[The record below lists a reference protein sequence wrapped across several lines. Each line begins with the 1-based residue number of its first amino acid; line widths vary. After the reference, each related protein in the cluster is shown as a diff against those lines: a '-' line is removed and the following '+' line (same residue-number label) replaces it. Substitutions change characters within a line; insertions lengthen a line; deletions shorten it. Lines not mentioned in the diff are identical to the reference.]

1 MSGADDPDN
10 RPEDLPDDLD
20 RSGDGLITPE
30 ELVEHSDLDHDGE
43 VTVEEFSEE
52 HKQDRIDKELER
64 IKKRRTDSGR
74 RLIRGFEDI
83 VLFSGVVYGAVF
95 LVTMTILSS
104 GVLGEDISDEV
115 GPDHYLSTTFV
126 DPGGECLDTSGLLW
140 VGVWEDN
147 SEMKIRMEVYTPS
160 EWPHAM
166 ETKDFGYVLSNS
178 EGMMVEAESFGNRTD
193 GNLDFSYQFDGLYSL
208 EVLFLNLTDYNLSAN
223 DNSTKNAPSF
233 LDEPV
238 HFELEIHTETSQL
251 PWKKDEVVKQATII
265 DTGPRACWSLKQ
277 LGGWSWALMG
287 AEWAGGRETAMLA
300 GGSAEVPAWWM
311 AYISL
316 SMSVFFLF
324 VQYPLM
330 YRFYHRDTDDM
341 LSDDQVKRLVRLA
354 LERSERKLNIVID
367 WDDFRMRKRDL
378 SIDVLV
384 PYETTLTTVIKGGQG
399 SKSLI
404 RDEMLKEV
412 LAEFREFREITPL
425 QLEAKPQGGSRGG
438 LESLTEGRSDISLPE
453 VSSERPALVEDY
465 SSFFEDLNT
474 LANVERVVQK
484 ALKDFCVLHRLV
496 EKGIWVGVDEQH
508 VLVRIIYKPK
518 TRLAFF
524 RFSES
529 YIGVRSRVHEHLM
542 LTVGGHIGDR
552 ELVVSASNQVHTLA
566 DRSAA
571 GRIEQAKG
579 GLEGQAFVAKQ
590 EGIAGTLLQTQFMGD
605 ILSSVEYVAHAN
617 RERIDR
623 WGFWGLIL
631 FVWIPFMASG
641 VLVGAMLGLVARM
654 SFPRVLLAC
663 SVGGAAA
670 SITWAYTAEG
680 IINILHALK
689 ADLLIPIIIFVI
701 FMLAVLHIR
710 TNKRRRQE
718 MLFQESLEFFGGDHD
733 DPEQA

>member
-10 RPEDLPDDLD
+10 RPEDLPD
-20 RSGDGLITPE
+20 
-30 ELVEHSDLDHDGE
+30 DLDHDGE

-64 IKKRRTDSGR
+64 IKKRRSDSGR

-147 SEMKIRMEVYTPS
+147 SEMKILMEVYTPS
-160 EWPHAM
+160 EWPHAKEM
-166 ETKDFGYVLSNS
+166 KDFGYVLTNS
-178 EGMMVEAESFGNRTD
+178 EGMVVEADSFGNRTE
-193 GNLDFSYQFDGLYSL
+193 GNFDFSYQFDGLYSL
-208 EVLFLNLTDYNLSAN
+208 EVLFLNLTDYNISAN

-238 HFELEIHTETSQL
+238 HIELEIHTETSQL
-251 PWKKDEVVKQATII
+251 PWKKDEEVKQATII

-341 LSDDQVKRLVRLA
+341 LSDDQVKRLVRRA

-412 LAEFREFREITPL
+412 LAEF
-425 QLEAKPQGGSRGG
+425 
-438 LESLTEGRSDISLPE
+438 
-453 VSSERPALVEDY
+453 EDY

-474 LANVERVVQK
+474 LANVERVVKK
-484 ALKDFCVLHRLV
+484 ALKDFCVLHQLV

-518 TRLAFF
+518 TSFAFF

-542 LTVGGHIGDR
+542 LTVGGHIGER
-552 ELVVSASNQVHTLA
+552 ELVVSASNLVHTLA

-718 MLFQESLEFFGGDHD
+718 MLFQESLKFFGGDLEESE
-733 DPEQA
+733 PA